1 MKHLISLFIFLLVS
15 LSSYGQ
21 SNIDYIKQELIK
33 IDHKLKAKGEHLRLS
48 NEQTVKLTKV
58 FESKLKRINY
68 IESQNKEKDQISIDL
83 ISLEKEYLPRINAIL
98 NREQLLQ
105 AK

>member
-1 MKHLISLFIFLLVS
+1 MKHFISLFIVLLFS
-15 LSSYGQ
+15 LFSYSQ

-33 IDHKLKAKGEHLRLS
+33 LDYKLMAKGEHLRLS
-48 NEQTVKLTKV
+48 NDQTVRLTKV
-58 FESKLKRINY
+58 FESKLKRINF

-83 ISLEKEYLPRINAIL
+83 ISLEKEYQPRINAIL
-98 NREQLLQ
+98 NREQLLT